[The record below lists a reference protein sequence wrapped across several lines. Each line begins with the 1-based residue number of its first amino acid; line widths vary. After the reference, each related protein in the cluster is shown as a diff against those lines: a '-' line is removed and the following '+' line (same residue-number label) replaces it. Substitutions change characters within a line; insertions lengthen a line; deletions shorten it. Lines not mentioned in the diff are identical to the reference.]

1 MRLSDSMRSRPA
13 SNDMNRDEETR
24 PLMEPAEP
32 KRPAV
37 TYRIHEQLEPDRSDG
52 REKRRSKPMHPLLA
66 ALPTKRKV
74 ASRQVTNAQ
83 ACRMFG
89 AYLCFIVA
97 AMCAFVAVSY
107 LFFK

>member
-37 TYRIHEQLEPDRSDG
+37 TYRIHEQLEPDRWAIAAAFLLHSHISSFL
-52 REKRRSKPMHPLLA
+52 RRVL
-66 ALPTKRKV
+66 
-74 ASRQVTNAQ
+74 
-83 ACRMFG
+83 
-89 AYLCFIVA
+89 I
-97 AMCAFVAVSY
+97 
-107 LFFK
+107 